1 MTAGGQTAA
10 APAASEQAA
19 GGHVVVVGGG
29 LAGLSAACR
38 LAAEGR
44 RVTLLE
50 SRSRL
55 GGATFSFERDGLI
68 VDNGQH
74 VLLRCYAEY
83 RAFLDL
89 IGVGDQID
97 LQPRFHIPVVTADGR
112 RAELSR
118 NGLPAPLHLAAT
130 LSRYRLLSAVDRAKV
145 LFAAGLLRTL
155 KPADPALDERSFG
168 DWLAAHGQSAAAI
181 AALWN
186 LITVAAL
193 NTDADHASLALCA
206 MVFRT
211 ALLER
216 ADAAD
221 IGVPRLP
228 LGQLHG
234 EAAATF
240 LSKRGATVSLRT
252 PVREIRRSADGWSVA
267 TDTDTVT
274 ADAVV
279 VATTPEPAAT
289 ILPADALAEP
299 ARLGGLGSAPIVNV
313 HVVYNRTVT
322 RSPFTAVVDSPVQW
336 VFDRTAIG
344 GAPVGGQY
352 LAVSLSAAGA
362 WIDEPTARLREVFVP
377 ELARLFP
384 EATRA
389 EVLSFFVT
397 RERRA
402 TFRQTP
408 GSGRLRPPA
417 VTRLPGCV
425 LAGAWTATG
434 WPDTMEGAVRSG
446 NEAARIVGAYL
457 AHGVG
462 AASNRVDNPVV
473 DQQDGL
479 IVDNRAASSRDGG
492 SRAGSATGTAGATS

>member
-1 MTAGGQTAA
+1 
-10 APAASEQAA
+10 
-19 GGHVVVVGGG
+19 
-29 LAGLSAACR
+29 LAAACR

-50 SRSRL
+50 ARPRL
-55 GGATFSFERDGLI
+55 GGATFSFERDNLI

-74 VLLRCYAEY
+74 VLLRCYTEY
-83 RAFLDL
+83 RAFLDR
-89 IGVGDQID
+89 IGVGQHIG
-97 LQPRFHIPVVTADGR
+97 LQSRFRIPVITSDGR

-130 LSRYRLLSAVDRAKV
+130 LSRYRLLSAGDRAKV
-145 LFAAGLLRTL
+145 LLAAGLIRTL
-155 KPADPALDERSFG
+155 NPADPALDDRSFG
-168 DWLAAHGQSAAAI
+168 DWLAAHGQSEAAI

-211 ALLER
+211 ALLKR

-221 IGVPRLP
+221 IGVPQLP

-234 EAAATF
+234 DAAAAF
-240 LSKRGATVSLRT
+240 LGRHGATVSTRAS
-252 PVREIRRSADGWSVA
+252 VREIRSTADGWEVA
-267 TDTDTVT
+267 TDVDTVS

-279 VATTPEPAAT
+279 VATPPEPAAA
-289 ILPADALAEP
+289 ILPAGALAEP
-299 ARLGGLGSAPIVNV
+299 SRLRELGGAPIVNV
-313 HVVYNRTVT
+313 HAVYDRAVT
-322 RSPFTAVVDSPVQW
+322 ESPFTAVVGSPVQW
-336 VFDRTAIG
+336 VFDRTAVG
-344 GAPVGGQY
+344 GGPPGGQY
-352 LAVSLSAAGA
+352 LAVSLSAAA
-362 WIDEPTARLREVFVP
+362 EWIDEPTARLREVFVP

-384 EATRA
+384 AAADA
-389 EVLSFFVT
+389 EVTSFFVT

-402 TFRQTP
+402 TFRQVP

-417 VTRLPGCV
+417 PTQLPGCV

-446 NEAARIVGAYL
+446 NEAARVVGAYL
-457 AHGVG
+457 AHGVRTNSG
-462 AASNRVDNPVV
+462 TNGRIG
-473 DQQDGL
+473 DGVPSR
-479 IVDNRAASSRDGG
+479 IDRSAVSSAD
-492 SRAGSATGTAGATS
+492 AVEVTS